1 MISALWTG
9 IAGLS
14 SQQTALDN
22 ESNNIANVNTVGYKA
37 SRVSFADLMYQDS
50 IGKGASVTNAEK
62 QYTQGSLNLTGSSY
76 DVALSGDGFFVVSN
90 KNFSGTSEN
99 YYTRAGN
106 FRMGEN
112 GTLQDAAGNE
122 VQGWAINAIDATSD
136 VTSTNSNLTYF
147 TDLFTEIAGNQ
158 IIQFS
163 NKIET
168 YAAKMSDYTQSV
180 KSDSNELSGSGI
192 KTKSTKISDI
202 EALISNYSKAL
213 ESYAQNPEQTSSP
226 SFSQTSIIDYPNSSS
241 TMLNSE
247 GDQIYIYIDGNKITQ
262 NYISTSATE
271 AFKTS
276 LLQAGDTNNLTTVDD
291 TTTDPLNQTTT
302 ITPTAVNNTRYELT
316 IGSTTVYYDSDTTA
330 TTEEIL
336 DGLQEAIE
344 DSGLTGFSIS
354 NDGTNLVLNYG
365 NTTPTTS
372 SVATYKSNAVNSY
385 DVEASRVATY
395 KALADQISNITG
407 LKAYTVDSSNNLS
420 TSNVDILNG
429 TIKID
434 SIIPGDSFTLG
445 DLAEVSGTTEQIG
458 TKNTLTDAVQGSG
471 EAAVKSA
478 MEALRNMISGNQ
490 QDVYESSDILSDDN
504 SNALSFNLGDTISY
518 TINGTTI
525 ITDTTNNNYSEALED
540 LITKINSDATLQ
552 QVVEAKN
559 INGKL
564 VIESK
569 NAGEEFS
576 GILVFNDGSNS
587 YTKEKNSDSS
597 GNTGADAEFMQ
608 IITTL
613 DQTSSKS
620 SLQLKLDTLGLT
632 DSSFGEFSVD
642 DSGVITMTQDGIDYV
657 VGQLAIAQF
666 NNNIGLEAVGDN
678 LLAAT
683 NESGTPIYAVNNN
696 NGTSVESKTLELS
709 TADLSESLV
718 NLMVF
723 QRAFEANAKSIT
735 TADEILNTLINL
747 KR

>member
-180 KSDSNELSGSGI
+180 KSDSSSLSGSGI
-192 KTKSTKISDI
+192 KTKSTKICDI

-262 NYISTSATE
+262 NYISTTATE
-271 AFKTS
+271 EFKTS

-291 TTTDPLNQTTT
+291 TTDPLNQITT

-330 TTEEIL
+330 TTQEIL

-385 DVEASRVATY
+385 DVEASRVTTY

-458 TKNTLTDAVQGSG
+458 TKNTLTNAVEGSG

-504 SNALSFNLGDTISY
+504 SNTLSFNLGDTISY
-518 TINGTTI
+518 TINGTTV

-552 QVVEAKN
+552 QIVEAKN

-576 GILVFNDGSNS
+576 GVLVFNDGLNS

-597 GNTGADAEFMQ
+597 GNSGAGAEFMQ
-608 IITTL
+608 IVTTL

-642 DSGVITMTQDGIDYV
+642 DSGVITMTQDGIDYI

-678 LLAAT
+678 LLSAT
-683 NESGTPIYAVNNN
+683 NKSGDPIYSVNNN
-696 NGTSVESKTLELS
+696 NGTSVESETLELS

-735 TADEILNTLINL
+735 TADEILSTLINL